1 MLLFGLI
8 VLLYIWGPNIQK
20 INGKLV
26 NVKKL
31 EEEHK
36 RKHPKK
42 YNQFEYYCEIDPDFA
57 ERYDECWKTNF
68 WKDENQNKNPWNAW
82 LSSDKEVI

>member
-8 VLLYIWGPNIQK
+8 VLLNILGPNIQK

-68 WKDENQNKNPWNAW
+68 
-82 LSSDKEVI
+82 

>member
-20 INGKLV
+20 IDGKWV

-31 EEEHK
+31 EEERK

-42 YNQFEYYCEIDPDFA
+42 YNAYEYYCKIDPYYA
-57 ERYDECWKTNF
+57 EQYDECWKTNF
-68 WKDENQNKNPWNAW
+68 
-82 LSSDKEVI
+82 

>member
-68 WKDENQNKNPWNAW
+68 
-82 LSSDKEVI
+82 